1 MAVRNLGGRLFAWGL
16 MPTPRTESLLL
27 LRRTT
32 LALRSNTCG
41 ASSRWC
47 SAVSNCLSYCI
58 DTNVFIDAG
67 ARYYRP
73 DIVPGFWE
81 NFDALIGAG
90 RMKAPEM
97 LIEELHAKT
106 TNGAS
111 GSMSARKT
119 MAPMDLSH
127 IEAMQKVMATYT
139 AQGIDANRITGDP
152 FFIALALANDLTVVT
167 NEKPRRGG
175 AKIPKI
181 CAALGVPSIG
191 LLEFMRRE
199 SWRLVAN

>member
-1 MAVRNLGGRLFAWGL
+1 M
-16 MPTPRTESLLL
+16 
-27 LRRTT
+27 
-32 LALRSNTCG
+32 
-41 ASSRWC
+41 
-47 SAVSNCLSYCI
+47 SYCI

-67 ARYYRP
+67 ERYYPP

-97 LIEELHAKT
+97 LIEELE
-106 TNGAS
+106 
-111 GSMSARKT
+111 RKDDEWRQWVYERKENLIV
-119 MAPMDLSH
+119 PMDLSQ

-191 LLEFMRRE
+191 LLELMRRE
-199 SWRLVAN
+199 SSRLVAN